1 MNSTVN
7 IVLLVVIACALVF
20 LGVFSIFV
28 FFKRKSKNRKRDL
41 STKIVSKS
49 NVTNNNESN
58 IQNIYEKK
66 NELDNLVRTNKEL
79 KSKLDISLS
88 KYNALNFELKNKNEK
103 LNKQLFEISG
113 LSKKEA
119 TELIFKNLK
128 QELNIERSK
137 LINQFETENKNKLE
151 QKARQILVD
160 AMERMAEDL
169 VVSKTTYTIKL
180 DEDNIKGRIIGK
192 DGRNK
197 KCFENITGVE
207 LIIEKEPEVTI
218 SCLNPIRREVAKN
231 LLEKLILNK
240 NIEPSRIEKYYASE
254 MENMNNRL
262 YEIGRDALEN
272 KLQIFDVNKDLYI
285 YVGRLHFR
293 TSFSQNNLS
302 HAIECALLASN
313 IALQLNVDSY
323 KAKKAAF
330 FHDIGKATDFE
341 MNNDHVESGLVLARK
356 YNLENYIINAI
367 ESHHEKVPCDNIYSC
382 ITKIADKIS
391 ASRPGSRYISHE
403 EYLQKMSTIEDICNS
418 FDGVKNSYAIKAGK
432 QVRVII
438 DPKSISD
445 ESLTTLAYD
454 IKQKL
459 ESDDITNK
467 QPIEIILIRENR
479 VEVKSKGSAS
489 RNIEQI
495 NN

>member
-1 MNSTVN
+1 MNSTLN
-7 IVLLVVIACALVF
+7 IVFLIVVVCIFAFLLF
-20 LGVFSIFV
+20 FSIYTFV
-28 FFKRKSKNRKRDL
+28 KRREKNKNKDL
-41 STKIVSKS
+41 SLKKTNKNI
-49 NVTNNNESN
+49 NNNESN
-58 IQNIYEKK
+58 IQNIYDKK
-66 NELDNLVRTNKEL
+66 NELENLIKTNKEL
-79 KSKLDISLS
+79 KDKLELSLT
-88 KYNALNFELKNKNEK
+88 KYNALNFELTNKNEK
-103 LNKQLFEISG
+103 INEQLLRVSGFSKQ
-113 LSKKEA
+113 EA
-119 TELIFKNLK
+119 TKTIIENLK

-137 LINQFETENKNKLE
+137 IINHFENESKNELE
-151 QKARQILVD
+151 EKARQILID
-160 AMERMAEDL
+160 SMERMAEDL

-197 KCFENITGVE
+197 KCFENLTGVE

-218 SCLNPIRREVAKN
+218 SCLNPIRREIAKN

-240 NIEPSRIEKYYASE
+240 NIEPSRIEKYYALE
-254 MENMNNRL
+254 VEGMDKKL
-262 YEIGRDALEN
+262 YEIGRDAIEN
-272 KLQIFDVNKDLYI
+272 KLQIFDVNKELYI
-285 YVGRLHFR
+285 YIGRLYFR

-302 HAIECALLASN
+302 HAIECAMLASS
-313 IALQLNVDSY
+313 IADELKVDKY

-341 MNNDHVESGLVLARK
+341 MDNDHVESGLILARK
-356 YNLENYIINAI
+356 FNLENYVINAI

-382 ITKIADKIS
+382 ITKIVDKIS

-403 EYLQKMSTIEDICNS
+403 EYIQKINTIEEICNS

-445 ESLTTLAYD
+445 ENLTTLAYD

-459 ESDDITNK
+459 ENNAFTNK

-479 VEVKSKGSAS
+479 LEIKSNGSAS
-489 RNIEQI
+489 RFLEQK
-495 NN
+495 